1 MRSLLS
7 QKLTRTD
14 ISELESLA
22 RCSSSATVRE
32 LLREIART
40 DISELESLAR
50 CSSSATVREL
60 LREIARTARDGE
72 DIVAAKPS
80 NAR

>member
-7 QKLTRTD
+7 QQLTRTD

-32 LLREIART
+32 LLR
-40 DISELESLAR
+40 D
-50 CSSSATVREL
+50 
-60 LREIARTARDGE
+60 IARTARDGE
-72 DIVAAKPS
+72 DIVAAKLN

>member
-1 MRSLLS
+1 MYVTTRDEEGVGAMRSLLS

-32 LLREIART
+32 LLR
-40 DISELESLAR
+40 D
-50 CSSSATVREL
+50 
-60 LREIARTARDGE
+60 IARTARDGE